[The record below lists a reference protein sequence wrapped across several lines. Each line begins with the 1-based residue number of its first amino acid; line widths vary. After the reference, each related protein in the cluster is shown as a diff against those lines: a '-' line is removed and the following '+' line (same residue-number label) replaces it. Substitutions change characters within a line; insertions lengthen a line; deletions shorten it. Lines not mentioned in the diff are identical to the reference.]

1 MYYGWC
7 SSPRSGT
14 VSSFVGQTVTGVMGI
29 VTAVGSTTFFIQ
41 DATGD
46 GDDTTS
52 DALVVFTGTAPSVS
66 VGDLVSVS
74 GTVTEFTPGGA
85 SSRNLSTT
93 QIGNNP
99 TVTVL
104 SSNNALPDPILIG
117 GGSAGRIPPT
127 ESMADAVTFF
137 AALESMRVKLVAP
150 VTIAGTSGFGEI
162 FAVVDGGANATGL
175 SLRGTLNIAP
185 NDFNPERVQ
194 IDTDST
200 ISRGIDTPNVDTG
213 AVLSDVTGVLGY
225 VRRMISRAI
234 SIFLDL

>member
-1 MYYGWC
+1 
-7 SSPRSGT
+7 
-14 VSSFVGQTVTGVMGI
+14 VLGI
-29 VTAVGSTTFFIQ
+29 VTAVGSNTFFIQ
-41 DATGD
+41 DTTGD
-46 GDDTTS
+46 DDDTTS
-52 DALVVFTGTAPSVS
+52 DALVVFTGSTTPSVS

-74 GTVTEFTPGGA
+74 GTVTEFTPGGN
-85 SSRNLSTT
+85 STRNLSTT

-99 TVTVL
+99 TVTVM

-127 ESMADAVTFF
+127 ESMKDAVSFF
-137 AALESMRVKLVAP
+137 AALESMRVTLVAP

-175 SLRGTLNIAP
+175 SMRGTLNIAP

-200 ISRGIDTPNVDTG
+200 ISSGIDTPNVNTG

-234 SIFLDL
+234 SIFLEL